1 MEFVKMHGLGN
12 DFILVYGDEELPLRG
27 GELARLLCERRHG
40 VGADGLVF
48 LNANQDSFAM
58 RIFNA
63 DGSEAN
69 MCGNALLCAARYL
82 METGKGRA
90 NMTIHTLAG
99 PREVSSLSDGQI
111 RVGMG
116 RPQWDPGQIPVVS
129 DKPIVLKE
137 PVMLGG
143 CMLEISCVSL
153 GNPHCV
159 VHVPDLGMVDLAR
172 LGPRLERHPI
182 FPHKT
187 NVEFVQVIERNRLA
201 VAVWERG
208 AGATLACGTGACAAA
223 LVSARLGLAK
233 RQVTVLLPGG
243 DLMVEWLDD
252 VYLTGRASLVYRG
265 RVELG
270 RDLGF
275 HT

>member
-1 MEFVKMHGLGN
+1 
-12 DFILVYGDEELPLRG
+12 
-27 GELARLLCERRHG
+27 
-40 VGADGLVF
+40 
-48 LNANQDSFAM
+48 
-58 RIFNA
+58 
-63 DGSEAN
+63 
-69 MCGNALLCAARYL
+69 
-82 METGKGRA
+82 
-90 NMTIHTLAG
+90 
-99 PREVSSLSDGQI
+99 
-111 RVGMG
+111 
-116 RPQWDPGQIPVVS
+116 
-129 DKPIVLKE
+129 
-137 PVMLGG
+137 MLGG

-159 VHVPDLGMVDLAR
+159 VHVPDLGLVDLAR

-243 DLMVEWLDD
+243 DLLVEWLDD